1 MKPQRIAVI
10 GAGIVGV
17 ATARALVEDGHAVT
31 VLERRG
37 SLAAEGSFAPAGLLA
52 PGVLA
57 LGGPVASLV
66 DPPPVPG
73 LTGRWQRWRA
83 TREGRAQRRREQMAR
98 LALESQAVLGR
109 WFDREALPYEH
120 SAGVG
125 LRIADETGRARLEA
139 ALAAQPLAAAGSR
152 FLDREAWRAGEPDLA
167 PDAPGSGLL
176 FWPGAEM
183 VNVRQIAQQLREQ
196 AEARGARFLF
206 GIEVQAVEPGRPLT
220 LHWLEQ
226 DTHNHGSPAGARP
239 GGRSPA
245 PPERSAPPPR
255 QFDAVVL
262 CSGAAAPLLPGPA
275 LPLVREA
282 GLSLT
287 LPLRDPD
294 RGPVRGLIDADGALM
309 IARLGDRLRVAGLW
323 HRPTGDGQP
332 PKALVERLY
341 RAAQRDF
348 PSVTQT
354 DRGQIWAGIHLGFA
368 DGLPRI
374 GASESPGLWLN
385 LGHGRAGWALACG
398 SAQRLADALAGRD
411 PAGRH
416 AADALSA
423 AAA

>member
-52 PGVLA
+52 PGALA

-73 LTGRWQRWRA
+73 LAGRWQRWRA
-83 TREGRAQRRREQMAR
+83 TREGRTQRRREQMAR

-125 LRIADETGRARLEA
+125 LRIADEAGRARLEA

-220 LHWLEQ
+220 LHWIEQ
-226 DTHNHGSPAGARP
+226 DTHSHGSPAGARP

-245 PPERSAPPPR
+245 PAERSAPPR

-416 AADALSA
+416 AADPLSA